1 MPVPADPTGSVP
13 PTLERDKQELA
24 RILGAAN
31 IRTEAPRWLSLMRE
45 GVVIKLHVR
54 RWRAKCRLDADDLG
68 LPKEDDDLIG
78 DLLELGDKRLLPLD
92 LAKQL
97 EAIESAGRKALE
109 RNGYATYWGVF
120 VPATN
125 FAQWQAEN
133 ETHKRRYFEAREQ
146 IVSEYDSILAQ
157 LTDAYRGAARVAF
170 RRARALTPDGMTRQD
185 LIDEFYFVDHF
196 VRRIRSLIPSASEIE
211 RSFAWEEEYSYIPLP
226 SLLAEDLRE
235 KERIERERE
244 RERMEAELARDE
256 LWKEIAI
263 RDEADRERR
272 QKLARMNDEVVAEA
286 RRKKQQLIDTFL
298 KDVVVQLRTTIYEA
312 TTDVLK
318 TMQKNQGKLHPRSVV
333 QLKNLIEQIGSL
345 NFFGDEESS
354 RMIARVRDTFE
365 RRPEARNVEDIRS
378 ALEDVA
384 IVTRASL
391 IDLGETPRASALLG
405 DPEATGPEEL
415 ALARR
420 RLDLDEPVAVDVAL
434 FRRTA
439 RAAELLGELVLPEAA
454 T

>member
-1 MPVPADPTGSVP
+1 MPTTSA
-13 PTLERDKQELA
+13 
-24 RILGAAN
+24 
-31 IRTEAPRWLSLMRE
+31 
-45 GVVIKLHVR
+45 
-54 RWRAKCRLDADDLG
+54 C
-68 LPKEDDDLIG
+68 PKEADDLIG

-92 LAKQL
+92 LARQL

-125 FAQWQAEN
+125 FAEWQAEN

-146 IVSEYDSILAQ
+146 IVSEYDAILAQ
-157 LTDAYRGAARVAF
+157 LTDAYRGAARAAF
-170 RRARALTPDGMTRQD
+170 RRARVLTPDGMTRQD
-185 LIDEFYFVDHF
+185 AIDDMLEERHFVDRF
-196 VRRIRSLIPSASEIE
+196 VRRILALIPSPFDIE
-211 RSFAWEEEYSYIPLP
+211 RSFAWEEEFSYIPLP
-226 SLLAEDLRE
+226 SLLAEDARE

-345 NFFGDEESS
+345 NFFGDDESS
-354 RMIARVRDTFE
+354 RMIARVRETFE

-405 DPEATGPEEL
+405 DPEAIGPEEL

-420 RLDLDEPVAVDVAL
+420 RLDLDAPVPVDATLFAAQVRGAL
-434 FRRTA
+434 GR
-439 RAAELLGELVLPEAA
+439 P
-454 T
+454 